1 MKARKK
7 SRIARESERE
17 REGDREGGWMASGV
31 YLGIEIGSLL
41 HERADRKPET
51 IGQREIVAAVRR
63 GGRVRRR

>member
-1 MKARKK
+1 
-7 SRIARESERE
+7 
-17 REGDREGGWMASGV
+17 MASGV